1 MPWGRVIM
9 PCGGR
14 GDDAVLGGE
23 GDDAVLGGEGDDAV
37 RGEGNDAVGEGDYAV
52 LGDVVMMPCWGT
64 W

>member
-1 MPWGRVIM
+1 MVSGQGEDQHPAGGGWLVGGSR
-9 PCGGR
+9 GGR

-37 RGEGNDAVGEGDYAV
+37 GEGDYAV
-52 LGDVVMMPCWGT
+52 RGT